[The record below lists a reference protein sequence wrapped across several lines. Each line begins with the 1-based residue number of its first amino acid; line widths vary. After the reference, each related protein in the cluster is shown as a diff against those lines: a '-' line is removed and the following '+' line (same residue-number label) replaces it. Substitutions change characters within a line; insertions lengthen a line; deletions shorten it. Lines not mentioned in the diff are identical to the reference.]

1 MGKDKQRR
9 GSNKGSGRDGGGFS
23 AIPWSVLDCEAYRH
37 LSHTARSLLMEFSRQ
52 YVKDNN
58 GRLLASGRYLSKR
71 GWKSAGVI
79 QRAKQELIDT
89 GFIYET
95 VKGHRPNKASWYAI
109 TWQDIDRHSGFDA
122 GAFEGWKDARS
133 GYAKSSGLK
142 VKNTR
147 LMPSRGVGKT
157 HIAPSGGIASSPP
170 TPLNGTISTSF
181 THLSTPSEG
190 NHLDIPSKAA

>member
-1 MGKDKQRR
+1 MGRDKQKR
-9 GSNKGSGRDGGGFS
+9 GSYKGSGRDSGPFA
-23 AIPWSVLDCEAYRH
+23 AIPWAILDCDAYRR
-37 LSHTARSLLMEFSRQ
+37 LSHTARSLLLEFARQ

-58 GRLLASGRYLSKR
+58 GRLLASGRYLSTR

-79 QRAKQELIDT
+79 QRAKQELIDA

-133 GYAKSSGLK
+133 GYAKSTSLK

-147 LMPSRGVGKT
+147 LIPSKGVGKT
-157 HIAPSGGIASSPP
+157 LIAPSSGIAAPLP
-170 TPLNGTISTSF
+170 APLNGTISTSF
-181 THLSTPSEG
+181 THLPTPSEG

>member
-1 MGKDKQRR
+1 MGRDKQRR
-9 GSNKGSGRDGGGFS
+9 SSNKGSGRDGGSF
-23 AIPWSVLDCEAYRH
+23 APIPWVVLDCDAYGR
-37 LSHTARSLLMEFSRQ
+37 LSHTARSLLMEFARQ
-52 YVKDNN
+52 YVRDNN
-58 GRLLASGRYLSKR
+58 GRLLASGRYLRTR

-79 QRAKQELIDT
+79 QRAKQELIDA

-142 VKNTR
+142 IKNTR
-147 LMPSRGVGKT
+147 LIPSKGACKALIALSSG
-157 HIAPSGGIASSPP
+157 IAAPSP
-170 TPLNGTISTSF
+170 TPLNGTINTSF
-181 THLSTPSEG
+181 DHFPTPSEG
-190 NHLDIPSKAA
+190 NHLDIPSKVA

>member
-1 MGKDKQRR
+1 
-9 GSNKGSGRDGGGFS
+9 
-23 AIPWSVLDCEAYRH
+23 
-37 LSHTARSLLMEFSRQ
+37 MEFARQ
-52 YVKDNN
+52 YVRDNN
-58 GRLLASGRYLSKR
+58 GRLLASGRHLSAR

-79 QRAKQELIDT
+79 QRAKQELIDA

-133 GYAKSSGLK
+133 GYAKSSKLEA
-142 VKNTR
+142 KNTR
-147 LMPSRGVGKT
+147 LMPSRGVGKAL
-157 HIAPSGGIASSPP
+157 IAPSSGIAALSP

-181 THLSTPSEG
+181 AHSSTPSEG
-190 NHLDIPSKAA
+190 NRLDIPSKAA